1 MIDITF
7 KENKRLVSISKFFIT
22 FLIFVETINNLHYFE
37 KTRKL
42 TYEIL
47 KIDYEISQFVKV
59 ISYFAIGCLI
69 SFWVTNKIKKS
80 NSLLGSDSA
89 VVNTQTIKYGLFII
103 ISIFLIFELLAIA
116 IQAGGI
122 TVFLQAV
129 VNEFHLM

>member
-69 SFWVTNKIKKS
+69 SFWVTNKIK
-80 NSLLGSDSA
+80 NQIL
-89 VVNTQTIKYGLFII
+89 Y
-103 ISIFLIFELLAIA
+103 
-116 IQAGGI
+116 
-122 TVFLQAV
+122 
-129 VNEFHLM
+129 